1 MAQAQNRTLSRRA
14 LERLSV
20 DSKDD
25 IFWDRDLAGFGGPWS
40 TPPGKKMFV
49 VQTRA
54 FGRSKRVRSA
64 GFPTSH
70 PR

>member
-25 IFWDRDLAGFGGPWS
+25 IFWDRDLAGFGVLVYPS
-40 TPPGKKMFV
+40 GKKMFV